1 MSDSIITLD
10 VREDL
15 RQGREPFSKI
25 MQACADLKDEEKLLI
40 IAPFNPSPL
49 LAVMAQRGFR
59 HAAKPR
65 PGGDWEV
72 LFARGTEPVCSD
84 ENADSS
90 QSPPRAGVKI
100 IKIDAR
106 GLEPPQP
113 LVVILEAV
121 ESLPTKMT
129 SSSSTTTVGDGDSAS
144 DTEATADEPEASVK
158 DDPDTESAT
167 GILLFDAKAGLDP
180 TDDAATDKEL
190 AANGA
195 DTADTEPTVFFSFCT
210 ISDSTRSMH
219 STRDWGCSGVET
231 PSFTKSRCGKSANS
245 FLTFAVFRL
254 TALR

>member
-121 ESLPTKMT
+121 ESLPTKT
-129 SSSSTTTVGDGDSAS
+129 ELHARTDRKPVHLYDELLRRGFSGQTEEEDG
-144 DTEATADEPEASVK
+144 
-158 DDPDTESAT
+158 
-167 GILLFDAKAGLDP
+167 G
-180 TDDAATDKEL
+180 
-190 AANGA
+190 
-195 DTADTEPTVFFSFCT
+195 
-210 ISDSTRSMH
+210 
-219 STRDWGCSGVET
+219 
-231 PSFTKSRCGKSANS
+231 
-245 FLTFAVFRL
+245 FLTVIWRK
-254 TALR
+254 